1 MSFSK
6 EIIKSLAEEALLPQE
21 ELMSVGKSKKQ
32 LSIGLPCET
41 TYKEHRIPLTPEAVK
56 VLVNNGHNVFVESNA
71 GIHINFQDKD
81 YSEAGATIL
90 YERKDVFKKEMV
102 IKVTPPSKEEITW
115 MNEGSTLMSALQLT
129 KELKESLIALMKKNI
144 TAIA

>member
-81 YSEAGATIL
+81 YSEAGAEVT
-90 YERKDVFKKEMV
+90 KDTA
-102 IKVTPPSKEEITW
+102 KVYSCPIVLKVEPPSLDEI
-115 MNEGSTLMSALQLT
+115 SHS
-129 KELKESLIALMKKNI
+129 SP
-144 TAIA
+144 